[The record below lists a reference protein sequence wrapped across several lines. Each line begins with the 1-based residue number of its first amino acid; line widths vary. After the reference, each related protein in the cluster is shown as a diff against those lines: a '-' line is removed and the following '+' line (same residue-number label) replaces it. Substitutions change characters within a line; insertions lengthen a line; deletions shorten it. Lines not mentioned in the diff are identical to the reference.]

1 MVKYGVLLLNILILS
16 VFSFSSFV
24 HAQDIANAPGKIAYI
39 GSDFNIYTIRPQ
51 PGSTPIALSSDA
63 ELTRT
68 QARVYE
74 WPMWSTD
81 GKLAYAHSLLTNRG
95 EVTTEILVS
104 EDGET
109 PGELVYSGE
118 QEYFTYASWA
128 PAACGEDCN
137 ELALLLNDPSGL
149 LVRILHREG
158 SETTNSV
165 AGTGAPFYTHWSPD
179 GTRMVWQRNNAQFEI
194 FNVADGRISAM
205 LAQTPGKMF
214 TPVWSPVDD
223 RLLLGIQGETGTDLV
238 VVDGDE
244 VTTLATE
251 DENAIWFAWSP
262 DGNSIAYIN
271 RTGPLV
277 VLDALSGAEISRS
290 PAQGVLAFFW
300 SPDSQRIAYLTLGAG
315 SPTGSFNASA
325 PAGVKTMGMKH
336 QNQQPS
342 GVSWSIL
349 DVDGGTNHRYAPFL
363 PTNQFIYLMQY
374 FDQFAASHRIWSP
387 DSRYLVYSEIAA
399 NMAPVIQLLD
409 TTQESGVPFRLAEG
423 LIGIWSFD

>member
-1 MVKYGVLLLNILILS
+1 MVKYGVLVLNILILS
-16 VFSFSSFV
+16 VFSFSSLV
-24 HAQDIANAPGKIAYI
+24 YAQDTPNAPGKIAYI

-51 PGSTPIALSSDA
+51 PGSTPVALSSDA

-81 GKLAYAHSLLTNRG
+81 GKLAYVHSLLTNRG

-137 ELALLLNDPSGL
+137 ELALLLNNPSGL

-158 SETTNSV
+158 GETTSSLV
-165 AGTGAPFYTHWSPD
+165 GTGAPFYTHWNPD
-179 GTRMVWQRNNAQFEI
+179 GTSMVWQRNNAQFEI
-194 FNVADGRISAM
+194 FSVADGSISAT
-205 LAQTPGKMF
+205 LAQIPGKMF

-251 DENAIWFAWSP
+251 EDNAIWFAWSP
-262 DGNSIAYIN
+262 DGSSVAYIN

-277 VLDALSGAEISRS
+277 VLDALTGEEISQS
-290 PAQGVLAFFW
+290 PTQGALAFFW
-300 SPDSQRIAYLTLGAG
+300 SPDSRHIAYLSLGAV

-325 PAGVKTMGMKH
+325 PAEGKPIGMKY
-336 QNQQPS
+336 QNQQAS

-349 DVDGGTNHRYAPFL
+349 DVDGSTNRRYPPFL

-374 FDQFAASHRIWSP
+374 FDQFAASHRVWSP
-387 DSRYLVYSEIAA
+387 DSRYLIYSEIAA
-399 NMAPVIQLLD
+399 NMVPVIQLLN
-409 TTQESGVPFRLAEG
+409 TTQESATPLQLAEG
-423 LIGIWSFD
+423 LIGIWSFE